1 MISAL
6 SALDNLPSSSSS
18 SSGTDTTNNSSE
30 ATTIDAR
37 SVRAAIEQDAL
48 HQALLFEDELRKLV
62 AVVSGLR
69 SSVCEIGAAA
79 AKVKDA
85 IDTDVICLDLE
96 EVEGGGGG
104 EGIVGGDGERLDDA
118 EKTLARVLAD
128 AFRAKDEAQRR
139 ADTVRTFL
147 EKFDSSEN
155 DNYLLDH
162 YSFEEFAPG
171 YNNSGDK
178 TGGGGGGSNAGGGG
192 GVAAANANTGSQFL
206 NALRRVCQI
215 RVELAKTFG
224 GFGCHFRE
232 SNDGESGEQAGAGVG
247 AIVSLVAAVSQFEHC
262 RCGARADVVGD
273 AATGS
278 SLGLRRRCW
287 WTKTRWTRGCRMFD
301 GLSSK

>member
-1 MISAL
+1 MNTSSTPHILTSKVTRALEVQTTTPSMISAL

-18 SSGTDTTNNSSE
+18 SGTNTTNNSSE

-48 HQALLFEDELRKLV
+48 RQALLFEDELRKLV

-79 AKVKDA
+79 AKEKDA

-104 EGIVGGDGERLDDA
+104 EGIVGGDGERLDGA

-178 TGGGGGGSNAGGGG
+178 TGSGGGGSNAGGGG
-192 GVAAANANTGSQFL
+192 
-206 NALRRVCQI
+206 
-215 RVELAKTFG
+215 
-224 GFGCHFRE
+224 RE
-232 SNDGESGEQAGAGVG
+232 R
-247 AIVSLVAAVSQFEHC
+247 EH
-262 RCGARADVVGD
+262 G
-273 AATGS
+273 
-278 SLGLRRRCW
+278 
-287 WTKTRWTRGCRMFD
+287 
-301 GLSSK
+301 

>member
-1 MISAL
+1 M
-6 SALDNLPSSSSS
+6 
-18 SSGTDTTNNSSE
+18 
-30 ATTIDAR
+30 
-37 SVRAAIEQDAL
+37 
-48 HQALLFEDELRKLV
+48 
-62 AVVSGLR
+62 
-69 SSVCEIGAAA
+69 CEIGAAA

-104 EGIVGGDGERLDDA
+104 EGIVGGGGESGEEKRDVGEGGGGDGERLDDA

-262 RCGARADVVGD
+262 RRGARADVVGD